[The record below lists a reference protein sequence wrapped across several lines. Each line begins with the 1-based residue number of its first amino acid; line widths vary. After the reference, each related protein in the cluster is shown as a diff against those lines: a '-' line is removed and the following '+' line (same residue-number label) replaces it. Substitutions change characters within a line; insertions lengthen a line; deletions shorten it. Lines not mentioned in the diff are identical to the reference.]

1 MASLDVAPTTR
12 SSSLPPLNSIKVGIP
27 LMPYR
32 CEIDGLSSTFTL
44 TTRAVAAYF
53 SATAAT
59 VGSSMRQGAHQVAQ
73 KSTSTGLS
81 DCNTSFSKL
90 LSFTSSIFAPILA
103 PLFTAISVFPLCLL
117 RVLFASMVNKRKVN
131 THHRD
136 TENTEEAQSCRLI
149 LDR

>member
-59 VGSSMRQGAHQVAQ
+59 VGSNMRQGAHQVAQ

-90 LSFTSSIFAPILA
+90 LSFTSSIAPILA
-103 PLFTAISVFPLCLL
+103 PLFTVPAVSVSLCPL
-117 RVLFASMVNKRKVN
+117 RVLGVSVVSLLGLI
-131 THHRD
+131 HH
-136 TENTEEAQSCRLI
+136 TENTEDTQSFSLYFNSMI
-149 LDR
+149 